1 MNFLT
6 KLFQPRQPLP
16 PTVVVEEDPTMQRKL
31 KEAKWRNSIA
41 VTSLVEASIKQERD
55 ASLARQIVH
64 DVLRRVDNKSV
75 IRSIDMHR
83 KS

>member
-16 PTVVVEEDPTMQRKL
+16 EIKPAEATPVMDRELRV
-31 KEAKWRNSIA
+31 AKWRNSVA
-41 VTSLVEASIKQERD
+41 VSNFVEASNKQERD
-55 ASLARQIVH
+55 ANLARQIVH

-75 IRSIDMHR
+75 IRSLDIHR
-83 KS
+83 KG